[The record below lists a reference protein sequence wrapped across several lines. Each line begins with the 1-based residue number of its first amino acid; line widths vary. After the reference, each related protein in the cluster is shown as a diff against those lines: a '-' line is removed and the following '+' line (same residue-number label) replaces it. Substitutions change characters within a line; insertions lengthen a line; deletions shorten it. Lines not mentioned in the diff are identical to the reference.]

1 LQEEGTEKEQAEHS
15 KEEEL
20 VLRVSF
26 TYFRSLKKKKS
37 EVSL

>member
-1 LQEEGTEKEQAEHS
+1 LQEESREQEQAEHS

-26 TYFRSLKKKKS
+26 TYFPSLHKKKS